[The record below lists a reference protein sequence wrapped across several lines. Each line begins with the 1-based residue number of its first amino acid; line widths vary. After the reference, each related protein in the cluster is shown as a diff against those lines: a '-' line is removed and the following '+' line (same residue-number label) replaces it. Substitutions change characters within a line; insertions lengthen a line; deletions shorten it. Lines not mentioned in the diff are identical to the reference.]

1 MMLRT
6 KMKPSTFPISRGT
19 MIVRTMNSR
28 ISIDLVVKSGVKRH
42 GYIEM
47 EMVDRLRHPVV
58 LWEYHRQP
66 HIFVVDEHCP
76 TIRKGHGI
84 YIDIYI
90 YIGAVVPLIGE
101 SHGDRET
108 NYRKPIK
115 SGPIDGLRGLP

>member
-1 MMLRT
+1 
-6 KMKPSTFPISRGT
+6 

-90 YIGAVVPLIGE
+90 YISVRWYRLSVKVMVIEKQTIESLSKAVRSMDYAVCPSCGVALF
-101 SHGDRET
+101 
-108 NYRKPIK
+108 
-115 SGPIDGLRGLP
+115 